1 MIATALKSNLTF
13 PGSSSELRLQPAS
26 PSRHIPLANE
36 AANERVSDQFH
47 VIAARYLKHSAHLR
61 SDQTPGVQAG
71 NAAVNNA
78 DSASGSVSGIASG
91 SALTSSAGISTGAES
106 KDPQWSSLILGS
118 GIALEPVLRLM
129 PGRMLSQMR
138 HSLTSLALAAS
149 GSDQITLS
157 AIAFKLRARCAFMLR
172 RLEEGEV
179 SCKLLDLP
187 LLKAQ
192 GKSASAAQPVAC
204 AASHVSSIDPACA
217 ANTGCE
223 SSLFR
228 EVHTVSCQGEFTEGM
243 DSMLSALPAVTT
255 LDGAQYGAGRSGSL
269 SAAESAGKANAAVD
283 EAGGDAAQDNGRD
296 AGHDAGHDTGHDA
309 GHDAGH
315 TGSRQFFAHNARMI
329 VAAPDP
335 AADCDCTVFPEPGHD
350 AQYYSHLRGCLVHYG
365 LQVKS
370 ASRLSGDLDQLCSV
384 LTFIHSLTGLDADSA
399 TVSAIMGFADTADTA
414 LTEETP
420 VTSDTA
426 LTQDYPVI
434 SGTDAP
440 AVTSVTSVITAGSS
454 CTGLDGSPTYGKS
467 SHDGSCAGVANCCSA
482 AASGNGGQY
491 CSEGSGITSGH
502 KGALSHIRE
511 AMVVHVLRKLESWR
525 TTCRTGEAMT
535 ALMLVEQELGTA
547 QINARARMSAVRAHG
562 MIGDLMGLDLPDE
575 LLTFLEAP
583 AHDKGS
589 SGVSAVRAVGT
600 MEYGSAMSGR
610 TELNAHEL
618 EHKRKCE
625 CGHEHERNGDK
636 ERKTERET
644 ELGKNAQPVNEVI
657 TGWDCTWAGSMQIKE
672 VLSLIPRDS
681 MLARAFFD
689 PAAHGCVR
697 LKAHI
702 RDSLKGKGVGTL
714 RKLIIDTIIDLC
726 DRAAALIENT
736 AEQLRW
742 RGSGAL
748 LNVRSIQSDDLD
760 EMVELDMRRARIL
773 ALSAEAACC
782 SHDYALRH
790 TVDNGMGSL
799 QHSEQERRLQ
809 TDYEQRRSRL
819 LKLMHSELS
828 QRYLRHLSS
837 MGITPR
843 SDSAQHRQCMAL
855 SQRALYALQTLPANS
870 TVGRF
875 HALIILCHYLEQH
888 ARNNGELI
896 RSCVSL
902 AKIPVPQVKDH
913 QARPQRQSATDSQH
927 QSQRPSQRQH
937 QHQPLQPQMLQP
949 KMQLQLH
956 NRPVQPVAQSSSI
969 HNSFYRASACYQ
981 QAYTAQT
988 SAGTAFN

>member
-26 PSRHIPLANE
+26 PSRHITLANE

-71 NAAVNNA
+71 NAALPDA
-78 DSASGSVSGIASG
+78 DNSAAVSG

-138 HSLTSLALAAS
+138 HCLTSLALAAS

-157 AIAFKLRARCAFMLR
+157 AMAFKLRARCAFMLR
-172 RLEEGEV
+172 RMEEGEV

-187 LLKAQ
+187 LLKAP
-192 GKSASAAQPVAC
+192 GKSASSAQPGAC
-204 AASHVSSIDPACA
+204 DASHVSNIETACA

-223 SSLFR
+223 SSLWR
-228 EVHTVSCQGEFTEGM
+228 EMHTVGCQGEFTEGM

-255 LDGAQYGAGRSGSL
+255 LDGAQYEAGHSGSL
-269 SAAESAGKANAAVD
+269 CAAESAGKANAAVD
-283 EAGGDAAQDNGRD
+283 EAGGDAGHDTGRD
-296 AGHDAGHDTGHDA
+296 VGHDAGY
-309 GHDAGH
+309 DAGH

-350 AQYYSHLRGCLVHYG
+350 AQYYSHLRGCLAHYG

-414 LTEETP
+414 LTQDYP
-420 VTSDTA
+420 VTSDTADTA

-434 SGTDAP
+434 SGTEAP
-440 AVTSVTSVITAGSS
+440 AVTSVTSVTTAGSS
-454 CTGLDGSPTYGKS
+454 CTGHDGRFTDGKS
-467 SHDGSCAGVANCCSA
+467 SHDGSCAGAANSCSA

-491 CSEGSGITSGH
+491 CSDGSGITGGH
-502 KGALSHIRE
+502 KGALAHIRE

-562 MIGDLMGLDLPDE
+562 MLCDLMGLDLPDE

-600 MEYGSAMSGR
+600 MEYGSAMADR
-610 TELNAHEL
+610 TELNDHEL

-636 ERKTERET
+636 ERKTERER
-644 ELGKNAQPVNEVI
+644 ERAKNAQPVNEVI
-657 TGWDCTWAGSMQIKE
+657 TGWDCTWAGSMQMKE
-672 VLSLIPRDS
+672 VLSLIPRES
-681 MLARAFFD
+681 VLARAFFE

-736 AEQLRW
+736 AGQLRW

-760 EMVELDMRRARIL
+760 EMVELNMRRARIL

-799 QHSEQERRLQ
+799 QHSEQERKLQ
-809 TDYEQRRSRL
+809 TGYEQRRSRL

-828 QRYLRHLSS
+828 QRYLSHLSS

-843 SDSAQHRQCMAL
+843 SDSAQHRQCMTL

-902 AKIPVPQVKDH
+902 AKIPVPQVQAH
-913 QARPQRQSATDSQH
+913 QARPQTQSPTNSQ
-927 QSQRPSQRQH
+927 QQR
-937 QHQPLQPQMLQP
+937 QHQPLQP
-949 KMQLQLH
+949 KMQMQL
-956 NRPVQPVAQSSSI
+956 NDRPVQQAAQNNYI

-981 QAYTAQT
+981 HDYSTLA
-988 SAGTAFN
+988 SAGTVFN

>member
-26 PSRHIPLANE
+26 PSRHITLANE

-61 SDQTPGVQAG
+61 SDQNPGVQAG
-71 NAAVNNA
+71 NAALPDA
-78 DSASGSVSGIASG
+78 DNSAAVSG
-91 SALTSSAGISTGAES
+91 SALTSSAGISTGTES

-138 HSLTSLALAAS
+138 HCLTSLALAAS

-172 RLEEGEV
+172 RMEEGEV

-187 LLKAQ
+187 LLKAP
-192 GKSASAAQPVAC
+192 GKSASSAQPGAC

-223 SSLFR
+223 SSLCK
-228 EVHTVSCQGEFTEGM
+228 EMHTVSCQGEFTESM

-255 LDGAQYGAGRSGSL
+255 LGRTQYEAGHSGSL
-269 SAAESAGKANAAVD
+269 SAAEIAGKANAAVD
-283 EAGGDAAQDNGRD
+283 EAGGDAAQDNGR
-296 AGHDAGHDTGHDA
+296 
-309 GHDAGH
+309 DAGH

-350 AQYYSHLRGCLVHYG
+350 AQYYSHLRGCLAHYG

-414 LTEETP
+414 LTQDYP
-420 VTSDTA
+420 VTSDTADTA

-434 SGTDAP
+434 SGTEAP
-440 AVTSVTSVITAGSS
+440 AVTSFTSVTTAGSS
-454 CTGLDGSPTYGKS
+454 CTGHDGSFTDGKS
-467 SHDGSCAGVANCCSA
+467 SHDVSCAGAANSCSG

-491 CSEGSGITSGH
+491 CSEGSGITGGH
-502 KGALSHIRE
+502 KGALAHIRE

-562 MIGDLMGLDLPDE
+562 MLGDLMGLDLPDE

-589 SGVSAVRAVGT
+589 SGVSAVKAVGT
-600 MEYGSAMSGR
+600 MEYGSAMADR
-610 TELNAHEL
+610 TELNDHEL
-618 EHKRKCE
+618 EYERKCE

-636 ERKTERET
+636 ERKTERER
-644 ELGKNAQPVNEVI
+644 ERAKNAQPVNEVI
-657 TGWDCTWAGSMQIKE
+657 TGWDCTWAGSMQMKE
-672 VLSLIPRDS
+672 VLSLIPRES
-681 MLARAFFD
+681 VLARAFFD

-748 LNVRSIQSDDLD
+748 LNVRSIQGDDLD
-760 EMVELDMRRARIL
+760 EMVELNMRRARIL

-809 TDYEQRRSRL
+809 TGYEQRRSRL

-828 QRYLRHLSS
+828 QRYLSHLSS

-843 SDSAQHRQCMAL
+843 SDSAQHRQCMTL

-902 AKIPVPQVKDH
+902 AKIPVPQVQAH

-927 QSQRPSQRQH
+927 QSQRPSQR

-956 NRPVQPVAQSSSI
+956 NRPVQPVAQNNSI

>member
-61 SDQTPGVQAG
+61 SDQVPGGQAG
-71 NAAVNNA
+71 NAALPDEDN
-78 DSASGSVSGIASG
+78 SAAVSG
-91 SALTSSAGISTGAES
+91 SALTSSAGISTGTES

-138 HSLTSLALAAS
+138 HCLTSLALAAS

-172 RLEEGEV
+172 RMEEGEV

-187 LLKAQ
+187 LLKAP
-192 GKSASAAQPVAC
+192 GKSASSALPGAC

-223 SSLFR
+223 SSLCR
-228 EVHTVSCQGEFTEGM
+228 EMHTVSCQGEFTESM

-255 LDGAQYGAGRSGSL
+255 LDGAQYGTGRSGAL
-269 SAAESAGKANAAVD
+269 SAAEIAGKANTAVD
-283 EAGGDAAQDNGRD
+283 EAGGDAAQDNGR
-296 AGHDAGHDTGHDA
+296 
-309 GHDAGH
+309 DAGH

-350 AQYYSHLRGCLVHYG
+350 AQYYSHLRGCLAHYG

-399 TVSAIMGFADTADTA
+399 TVSAIMGFADTA
-414 LTEETP
+414 
-420 VTSDTA
+420 

-440 AVTSVTSVITAGSS
+440 AVTSVTSVTTAGSS
-454 CTGLDGSPTYGKS
+454 CTGLDGSLTYGKS
-467 SHDGSCAGVANCCSA
+467 SHDGSCAGVANCCSGA
-482 AASGNGGQY
+482 ATSNGGQY
-491 CSEGSGITSGH
+491 CSDGSGITGGH
-502 KGALSHIRE
+502 KGALAHIRE

-562 MIGDLMGLDLPDE
+562 MLGDLMGLDLPDE

-589 SGVSAVRAVGT
+589 SGVSAVKAVGT
-600 MEYGSAMSGR
+600 MEYGSAMAGR

-618 EHKRKCE
+618 EHKRKCECGPEHEHERKCE

-636 ERKTERET
+636 ERKTERER
-644 ELGKNAQPVNEVI
+644 ERAKNAQPVNEVI
-657 TGWDCTWAGSMQIKE
+657 TGWDCTWADSMQMKE
-672 VLSLIPRDS
+672 VLSLIPRES
-681 MLARAFFD
+681 VLARAFFD

-809 TDYEQRRSRL
+809 TGYEQRRSRL

-828 QRYLRHLSS
+828 QRYLSHLSS

-843 SDSAQHRQCMAL
+843 SDSAQHRQCMTL
-855 SQRALYALQTLPANS
+855 SKRALYALQTLPANS

-902 AKIPVPQVKDH
+902 AKIPVPQVQAH

-927 QSQRPSQRQH
+927 QSQRQR

-956 NRPVQPVAQSSSI
+956 NRPVQPVAQNNSI

>member
-61 SDQTPGVQAG
+61 SDQNPGVQAG
-71 NAAVNNA
+71 NAALPDA
-78 DSASGSVSGIASG
+78 DNSAAVSS
-91 SALTSSAGISTGAES
+91 SALTSNAGISTGTES

-138 HSLTSLALAAS
+138 HCLTSLALAAS

-172 RLEEGEV
+172 RMEEGEV

-187 LLKAQ
+187 LLKAP
-192 GKSASAAQPVAC
+192 GKSASAAQPGAC
-204 AASHVSSIDPACA
+204 AVSHVSSIATACA
-217 ANTGCE
+217 ANTGRE
-223 SSLFR
+223 SSLCR
-228 EVHTVSCQGEFTEGM
+228 EMHTVGCQGEFTESM

-255 LDGAQYGAGRSGSL
+255 LGRTQYEAGYSGSL

-283 EAGGDAAQDNGRD
+283 EAGGDA
-296 AGHDAGHDTGHDA
+296 GHDTGRDTGRDVGHDA
-309 GHDAGH
+309 DHDAGH

-350 AQYYSHLRGCLVHYG
+350 AQYYSHLRGCLAHYG

-384 LTFIHSLTGLDADSA
+384 LTFIHSLTGLDADST

-414 LTEETP
+414 LTQDYP

-426 LTQDYPVI
+426 DTAL
-434 SGTDAP
+434 
-440 AVTSVTSVITAGSS
+440 TSVTSVTTAGSS
-454 CTGLDGSPTYGKS
+454 CTGLDGSLTYGKS
-467 SHDGSCAGVANCCSA
+467 SHDVSCAGAANSCSG

-491 CSEGSGITSGH
+491 CSEGSGITGGH

-535 ALMLVEQELGTA
+535 ALMIVEQELGTA

-562 MIGDLMGLDLPDE
+562 MLCDLMGLDLPDE

-600 MEYGSAMSGR
+600 LEYGSAMAGR
-610 TELNAHEL
+610 TELNDHEL
-618 EHKRKCE
+618 EYERKCECGHERKCE

-636 ERKTERET
+636 ERKTERER
-644 ELGKNAQPVNEVI
+644 ERAKNAQPVNEVI
-657 TGWDCTWAGSMQIKE
+657 TGWDCTWAGSMQMKE

-681 MLARAFFD
+681 VLARAFFD

-748 LNVRSIQSDDLD
+748 LNVRSIQGDDLD
-760 EMVELDMRRARIL
+760 EMVELNMRRARIL

-828 QRYLRHLSS
+828 QRYLSHLSS

-902 AKIPVPQVKDH
+902 AKIPVPQVQAH
-913 QARPQRQSATDSQH
+913 QVRPQRQSATDSQH
-927 QSQRPSQRQH
+927 QSQRPSQRK
-937 QHQPLQPQMLQP
+937 HQPMQP